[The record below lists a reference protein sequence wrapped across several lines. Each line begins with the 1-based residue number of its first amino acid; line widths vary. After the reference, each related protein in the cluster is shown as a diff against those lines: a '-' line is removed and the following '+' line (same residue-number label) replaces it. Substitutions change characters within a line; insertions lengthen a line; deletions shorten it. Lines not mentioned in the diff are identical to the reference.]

1 MLLGTSHLKAI
12 GILTGQHTASDKPTV
27 RVHARLEA
35 ADLEPDTLAVGQVES
50 SAPRP

>member
-12 GILTGQHTASDKPTV
+12 GILTGQPTAWDKPTM